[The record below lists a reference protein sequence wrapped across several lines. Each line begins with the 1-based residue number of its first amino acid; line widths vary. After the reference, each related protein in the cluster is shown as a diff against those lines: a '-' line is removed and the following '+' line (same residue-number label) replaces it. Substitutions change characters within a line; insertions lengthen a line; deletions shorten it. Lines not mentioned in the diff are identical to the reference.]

1 LGLTLANFI
10 GDILITKNIY
20 NIFKQPTKTND
31 EEQKKKIQQQAK
43 FRQVALNL
51 EKDTEAAYD
60 FCFLD
65 EILSKPPR
73 IFHL

>member
-1 LGLTLANFI
+1 MM
-10 GDILITKNIY
+10 KN
-20 NIFKQPTKTND
+20 K
-31 EEQKKKIQQQAK
+31 KKKIQQQAK

-65 EILSKPPR
+65 EFFQNHRESF
-73 IFHL
+73 IFKQPTLRCNDYIGKWKMYCNQLPST